1 MAPLFALTLL
11 QAPRC
16 GGGSLHLYYM
26 RQKVMLAETMEVA
39 ESRRSLQVMQA
50 DLDTIEERLQLTNR
64 RFIQSRPSAWARARA
79 TTAIYLANIRIQ
91 SRFKFWL
98 LPDQD

>member
-1 MAPLFALTLL
+1 
-11 QAPRC
+11 
-16 GGGSLHLYYM
+16 
-26 RQKVMLAETMEVA
+26 MLAETMEVA

-50 DLDTIEERLQLTNR
+50 NLDTIEEQLQVTNR

>member
-1 MAPLFALTLL
+1 M
-11 QAPRC
+11 
-16 GGGSLHLYYM
+16 
-26 RQKVMLAETMEVA
+26 VAEVTEVA
-39 ESRRSLQVMQA
+39 ESRRSLKLLQA
-50 DLDTIEERLQLTNR
+50 DLDRIEQELQLANR

>member
-1 MAPLFALTLL
+1 
-11 QAPRC
+11 
-16 GGGSLHLYYM
+16 
-26 RQKVMLAETMEVA
+26 MLAEITEVA
-39 ESRRSLQVMQA
+39 ESRRSLKLLQA
-50 DLDTIEERLQLTNR
+50 DLNRIEQELQLTNR

>member
-1 MAPLFALTLL
+1 MFAE
-11 QAPRC
+11 A
-16 GGGSLHLYYM
+16 M
-26 RQKVMLAETMEVA
+26 KVA
-39 ESRRSLQVMQA
+39 ESRRSLQVMHA
-50 DLDTIEERLQLTNR
+50 DLDSIEEQLQLTNR
-64 RFIQSRPSAWARARA
+64 RFIQSRPSAWKRARA

>member
-1 MAPLFALTLL
+1 MFAE
-11 QAPRC
+11 A
-16 GGGSLHLYYM
+16 
-26 RQKVMLAETMEVA
+26 MEVA
-39 ESRRSLQVMQA
+39 ESRRSLQIMQA
-50 DLDTIEERLQLTNR
+50 NLDSIEEQLLLTNR

-98 LPDQD
+98 LPDQN

>member
-1 MAPLFALTLL
+1 M
-11 QAPRC
+11 
-16 GGGSLHLYYM
+16 H
-26 RQKVMLAETMEVA
+26 
-39 ESRRSLQVMQA
+39 A
-50 DLDTIEERLQLTNR
+50 DLDSIEEQLQLTNK

-91 SRFKFWL
+91 SRFKFWV

>member
-1 MAPLFALTLL
+1 
-11 QAPRC
+11 
-16 GGGSLHLYYM
+16 
-26 RQKVMLAETMEVA
+26 MLAEVTEVA
-39 ESRRSLQVMQA
+39 ESRRSLRLLQA
-50 DLDTIEERLQLTNR
+50 DLDRIERELQLTNR

>member
-1 MAPLFALTLL
+1 
-11 QAPRC
+11 
-16 GGGSLHLYYM
+16 
-26 RQKVMLAETMEVA
+26 MLAEVTEVA
-39 ESRRSLQVMQA
+39 ESRRSLRLLQA
-50 DLDTIEERLQLTNR
+50 DLDRIERELQLTNR

-79 TTAIYLANIRIQ
+79 TTAIHLANIRIQ

>member
-1 MAPLFALTLL
+1 
-11 QAPRC
+11 
-16 GGGSLHLYYM
+16 
-26 RQKVMLAETMEVA
+26 MLAEVTEFA
-39 ESRRSLQVMQA
+39 ESRRSLKLLQA
-50 DLDTIEERLQLTNR
+50 DLDRIEQEVQLTNR

>member
-1 MAPLFALTLL
+1 
-11 QAPRC
+11 
-16 GGGSLHLYYM
+16 
-26 RQKVMLAETMEVA
+26 MLAETIEVA
-39 ESRRSLQVMQA
+39 ESRRSLQIMQA
-50 DLDTIEERLQLTNR
+50 NLDSIEEQLQLTNR

>member
-1 MAPLFALTLL
+1 
-11 QAPRC
+11 
-16 GGGSLHLYYM
+16 
-26 RQKVMLAETMEVA
+26 MLAKAIEVA

-50 DLDTIEERLQLTNR
+50 NLDSIEEQLQLTNR

-79 TTAIYLANIRIQ
+79 TTAIYLANIIIQ

>member
-1 MAPLFALTLL
+1 MFAE
-11 QAPRC
+11 A
-16 GGGSLHLYYM
+16 
-26 RQKVMLAETMEVA
+26 MEVA
-39 ESRRSLQVMQA
+39 KSRRSLQVMHA
-50 DLDTIEERLQLTNR
+50 DLDSIEEQLQLTNK

-79 TTAIYLANIRIQ
+79 STAIYLANIRIQ

>member
-1 MAPLFALTLL
+1 
-11 QAPRC
+11 
-16 GGGSLHLYYM
+16 
-26 RQKVMLAETMEVA
+26 MLAQVTEVA
-39 ESRRSLQVMQA
+39 ESRQSLKNMQA
-50 DLDTIEERLQLTNR
+50 DLDRIEQELQLTNR

>member
-1 MAPLFALTLL
+1 
-11 QAPRC
+11 
-16 GGGSLHLYYM
+16 
-26 RQKVMLAETMEVA
+26 MLAEVTDVA
-39 ESRRSLQVMQA
+39 ESRRSLKLLQA
-50 DLDTIEERLQLTNR
+50 DLDRIEQELQLTNR

>member
-1 MAPLFALTLL
+1 
-11 QAPRC
+11 
-16 GGGSLHLYYM
+16 
-26 RQKVMLAETMEVA
+26 MLAEAIEVA
-39 ESRRSLQVMQA
+39 ESRRSLKVMQA
-50 DLDTIEERLQLTNR
+50 DLDSIEEQLQVTNR

-79 TTAIYLANIRIQ
+79 TTAIYLANIKIQ

>member
-1 MAPLFALTLL
+1 
-11 QAPRC
+11 
-16 GGGSLHLYYM
+16 
-26 RQKVMLAETMEVA
+26 MLAEVIEVA

-50 DLDTIEERLQLTNR
+50 DLDSIEEQLQLTNR
-64 RFIQSRPSAWARARA
+64 RFIQSRASAWARARA

-91 SRFKFWL
+91 SRFKFWV

>member
-1 MAPLFALTLL
+1 
-11 QAPRC
+11 
-16 GGGSLHLYYM
+16 
-26 RQKVMLAETMEVA
+26 MLAEVIEVA

-50 DLDTIEERLQLTNR
+50 DLDSIEAQLQLTNR

-98 LPDQD
+98 LPDQE

>member
-1 MAPLFALTLL
+1 
-11 QAPRC
+11 
-16 GGGSLHLYYM
+16 
-26 RQKVMLAETMEVA
+26 MLAEVIEVA

-50 DLDTIEERLQLTNR
+50 DLDSIEEQLQLTNR
-64 RFIQSRPSAWARARA
+64 RFIQSRSSAWARARA

>member
-1 MAPLFALTLL
+1 
-11 QAPRC
+11 
-16 GGGSLHLYYM
+16 
-26 RQKVMLAETMEVA
+26 MLAEAIEVA
-39 ESRRSLQVMQA
+39 ESRRSLQIMQA
-50 DLDTIEERLQLTNR
+50 DLDSIEEQLQLTNR

-98 LPDQD
+98 LPDND

>member
-1 MAPLFALTLL
+1 
-11 QAPRC
+11 
-16 GGGSLHLYYM
+16 
-26 RQKVMLAETMEVA
+26 MLAEVIEVA

-50 DLDTIEERLQLTNR
+50 DLDSIEEQLQLTNR

-79 TTAIYLANIRIQ
+79 TTAIYLANIIIQ

>member
-1 MAPLFALTLL
+1 
-11 QAPRC
+11 
-16 GGGSLHLYYM
+16 
-26 RQKVMLAETMEVA
+26 MLAETIEVA

-50 DLDTIEERLQLTNR
+50 NLDSIEEQLQLTNR
-64 RFIQSRPSAWARARA
+64 RFIQSSPSAWARARA

>member
-1 MAPLFALTLL
+1 
-11 QAPRC
+11 
-16 GGGSLHLYYM
+16 
-26 RQKVMLAETMEVA
+26 MLAETIEVA

-50 DLDTIEERLQLTNR
+50 NLDSIEEQLQLTNR

-79 TTAIYLANIRIQ
+79 TTAIYLASIRIQ

>member
-1 MAPLFALTLL
+1 
-11 QAPRC
+11 
-16 GGGSLHLYYM
+16 
-26 RQKVMLAETMEVA
+26 MLAEVTEVA
-39 ESRRSLQVMQA
+39 ESRRSLRLLQA
-50 DLDTIEERLQLTNR
+50 DLDRIERELQLTNR

-98 LPDQD
+98 LPDQH

>member
-1 MAPLFALTLL
+1 
-11 QAPRC
+11 
-16 GGGSLHLYYM
+16 
-26 RQKVMLAETMEVA
+26 MLAEVTEFA
-39 ESRRSLQVMQA
+39 ESRRSLKLLQA
-50 DLDTIEERLQLTNR
+50 DLDRIERELQLTNR

>member
-1 MAPLFALTLL
+1 
-11 QAPRC
+11 
-16 GGGSLHLYYM
+16 
-26 RQKVMLAETMEVA
+26 MLAEVIEVA

-50 DLDTIEERLQLTNR
+50 DLDSIEEQLQLTNR

-98 LPDQD
+98 LPDQN

>member
-1 MAPLFALTLL
+1 
-11 QAPRC
+11 
-16 GGGSLHLYYM
+16 
-26 RQKVMLAETMEVA
+26 MLAETMEVI
-39 ESRRSLQVMQA
+39 ESRRSLQVMHA
-50 DLDTIEERLQLTNR
+50 DLDSIEEQLQLTNR

-79 TTAIYLANIRIQ
+79 TTAIYLVNIRIQ

>member
-1 MAPLFALTLL
+1 
-11 QAPRC
+11 
-16 GGGSLHLYYM
+16 
-26 RQKVMLAETMEVA
+26 MLAEVTEVA
-39 ESRRSLQVMQA
+39 ESRRSLKLLQA
-50 DLDTIEERLQLTNR
+50 NLDRIEQELQLTNR
-64 RFIQSRPSAWARARA
+64 RFIRSRPSAWARARA

>member
-1 MAPLFALTLL
+1 
-11 QAPRC
+11 
-16 GGGSLHLYYM
+16 
-26 RQKVMLAETMEVA
+26 MLAETMKVA
-39 ESRRSLQVMQA
+39 ESRRSLQVMQE
-50 DLDTIEERLQLTNR
+50 DLDSIEEQLQLTNR

>member
-1 MAPLFALTLL
+1 
-11 QAPRC
+11 
-16 GGGSLHLYYM
+16 
-26 RQKVMLAETMEVA
+26 MLAEVIEVA

-50 DLDTIEERLQLTNR
+50 DLDSIEEQLPLTNK
-64 RFIQSRPSAWARARA
+64 RFIQSRPRAWARARA

>member
-1 MAPLFALTLL
+1 
-11 QAPRC
+11 
-16 GGGSLHLYYM
+16 
-26 RQKVMLAETMEVA
+26 MLAEVIEVA
-39 ESRRSLQVMQA
+39 ESRRSLQVMQV
-50 DLDTIEERLQLTNR
+50 DLDSIEEQLQLTNR

>member
-1 MAPLFALTLL
+1 
-11 QAPRC
+11 
-16 GGGSLHLYYM
+16 
-26 RQKVMLAETMEVA
+26 MLAEVIEVA

-50 DLDTIEERLQLTNR
+50 DLDSIEEQLQLTNR

-98 LPDQD
+98 LPDQE

>member
-1 MAPLFALTLL
+1 
-11 QAPRC
+11 
-16 GGGSLHLYYM
+16 
-26 RQKVMLAETMEVA
+26 MLAEVIEVA
-39 ESRRSLQVMQA
+39 QSRRSLQVMQA
-50 DLDTIEERLQLTNR
+50 DLDSIEEQLQLTNR

>member
-1 MAPLFALTLL
+1 
-11 QAPRC
+11 
-16 GGGSLHLYYM
+16 
-26 RQKVMLAETMEVA
+26 MLAQVTEVA
-39 ESRRSLQVMQA
+39 ESRQSLKNMQA
-50 DLDTIEERLQLTNR
+50 DLDRIEEELQLTNR